1 MLRAL
6 ILYLSRA
13 AWADHAVN
21 NWGLA
26 RRVALR
32 FVAGETQ
39 AEAVAV
45 VSGLNAQGMAATID
59 VLGES
64 LADREEARGAA
75 QAYLALID
83 AIRRNGL
90 EAWVSLKLTGLG
102 IDIDPALCREN
113 LRQILSAARAA
124 GSICVT
130 IDMEDSA
137 YTQTTLDM
145 FHALRHEDG
154 FENLRTVIQAYLYR
168 SDEDIWALAAE
179 GAGIRLCKGAYKE
192 PASIAYP
199 RKRDVDKAFVRQMK
213 VLLDAASEGRGYPGI
228 ATHDEAIIE
237 QAKAYASE
245 WGIPRDRFEFQR
257 LYGVR
262 SALQKQLAAEGYRV
276 RIYVP
281 FGMRWYPYFMRRLAE
296 RPANLWFFVSNL
308 LRR

>member
-1 MLRAL
+1 M
-6 ILYLSRA
+6 
-13 AWADHAVN
+13 
-21 NWGLA
+21 
-26 RRVALR
+26 
-32 FVAGETQ
+32 
-39 AEAVAV
+39 
-45 VSGLNAQGMAATID
+45 VSGLNAQGMTATID

-64 LADREEARGAA
+64 LTDREEARSAA

-83 AIRRNGL
+83 AIRQNGL
-90 EAWVSLKLTGLG
+90 KAWISLKLTGLG
-102 IDIDPALCREN
+102 IDIDPVLCRQN
-113 LRQILSAARAA
+113 MRQILGAARTA
-124 GSICVT
+124 GGICVT

-145 FHALRHEDG
+145 FRALRHEDG
-154 FENLRTVIQAYLYR
+154 FDNLRTVIQAYLYR
-168 SDEDIWALAAE
+168 SDEDIQVLAAE

-192 PASIAYP
+192 PPSIAYP

-245 WGIPRDRFEFQR
+245 RDIPRDRFEFQM

-262 SALQKQLAAEGYRV
+262 SALQKQFAAEGYRV

-281 FGMRWYPYFMRRLAE
+281 FGTRWYPYFMRRLAE
-296 RPANLWFFVSNL
+296 RPANLWFFISNL